1 MKRKPL
7 QHDLFLYEFTVRIL
21 GTLATILFSL
31 LFFYGAFASVKT
43 EFDIK
48 DPGKPA
54 YIKSAPAAVNETI
67 EPLGDM
73 H

>member
-7 QHDLFLYEFTVRIL
+7 QHDLFLYEFAVRML

-48 DPGKPA
+48 DPGQPAYVKPA
-54 YIKSAPAAVNETI
+54 PAPANEVF

>member
-1 MKRKPL
+1 MKNKPL
-7 QHDLFLYEFTVRIL
+7 QHDMFLYEFAVRML

-43 EFDIK
+43 EFGIK
-48 DPGKPA
+48 DPGQPTYVKPA
-54 YIKSAPAAVNETI
+54 QTPVNE
-67 EPLGDM
+67 EFVPLGDM